1 MTSIRW
7 TGEQRK
13 AIETRNGNLL
23 VSAAAGSGKTAVL
36 VERIIQM
43 LLDRQNPVD
52 LDRLLVVTF
61 TDAAAGEM
69 RHRVGAALA
78 GALQEQPDSEL
89 LQRQLFLVPRANI
102 GTLHSFCSEVIRSHF
117 YLLKLDPGF
126 RVMDE
131 NEAAMLRVEIIEA
144 MLEECYE
151 EHRDAPPESPF
162 LQLARTMAGRH
173 GDDRELVQLI
183 LRLYEFAHSMPRP
196 GAWLNSVAAMLEQSV
211 ARSWEEQAWV
221 KDWRDMLRLEFE
233 NWRDDLEQALR
244 LADGP
249 GGPSGYTARLAEDA
263 AGVCEVLQLLDGPFD
278 GLKSALERLTNWSAL
293 PRARKGESQEEIKKK
308 VQELRDGVKKRSAAI
323 YKDCFSRSTGDMLGD
338 LLRAAPLVR
347 ALVDLTLRF
356 KKAYLN
362 KKLDRAVVDF
372 SDLEHLALAVL
383 AQNAEESNWGAEPLD
398 DPAAPLLP
406 SGVALEYREYFSEV
420 LVDEYQDINGVQ
432 EAVLRLVARGDNR
445 FLVGDVKQSIYRFRL
460 ADPTVFLGY
469 YHSFGSIDDQAAG
482 GGAGLRLD
490 LRSNFRSR
498 PEILNTVN
506 YLFGRLMNEQVA
518 ELAYDDRARLNPG
531 AGSPGG
537 DSGKKNC
544 GENAGEG
551 GGKASGKEEEES
563 PVEFHLLEHYGQP
576 DSGMGE
582 ESAEAEDAAAET
594 EALDDLD
601 LVRLEARWVADRINR
616 MVREGGAGGLRQVTW
631 RDIVVLMRSPRGRA
645 GIYLEEFRRSGIP
658 AYADG
663 GGGYFD
669 APEVQTVIA
678 LLQIIDNP
686 VRDIPLAAVLRSPIV
701 GLDAARLAQIRLA
714 CPRGDFYSAVRQVAS
729 GAGEVDRE
737 LMHDLKR
744 FLERLDG
751 WRDLASRISPAEL
764 LEELYRQTGYCDLVG
779 AMPGGAARQANLRA
793 LVDRARRFEGT
804 VYRGLFRFLRF
815 VEQVRETGGDMDA
828 ARSLGE
834 NEDVVRLM
842 SVHRSKGL
850 EFPVVVVA
858 GLGRGFNFM
867 DLRRNP
873 LLHRRLGCGPVI
885 VDLERGIKY
894 PTVLQRVIKQRMRL
908 ETLAEEMRLLY
919 VALTRAREKLIIT
932 AAIKDLDKA
941 VQEWGR
947 RGLAA
952 PAEGPL
958 SAPLLAGAK
967 TPVGWLGPALW
978 SHAAMSPVMNQMLS
992 QPDETA
998 GAGTCDWRV
1007 FLWPAAALKYLRE
1020 TDQTG
1025 DEPESETWLEFLR
1038 RLEPLP
1044 EEWLRQQEES
1054 WSGENK
1060 ELLGAGELHDRLL
1073 WMYPHLELAGLPTKV
1088 TVTEWRHRQEELE
1101 EDSMEAEP
1109 GIALPLPGRETPDA
1123 TGAAE
1128 LPPGFNLPAFYT
1140 GSGFD
1145 GAEKGRVAHL
1155 IMQNLSLDRPLDQ
1168 AGIEQQL
1175 ESMVNRKIISAGQR
1189 GLVPVGQIARFFK
1202 TPLGLRLINAAG
1214 AGRLWR
1220 EVPFTTGI
1228 EAAELYPDQAG
1239 KIPAGEIILL
1249 QGVID
1254 CLLVEKDGLV
1264 VIDYKTDRL
1273 SENQIEEAAN
1283 RYKVQ
1288 LELYAR
1294 AAGSIAG
1301 APVLEKY
1308 LHFFS
1313 INKAV
1318 LL

>member
-43 LLDRQNPVD
+43 LLDRKNPVD

-78 GALQEQPDSEL
+78 RALQEQPDSEL

-131 NEAAMLRVEIIEA
+131 NEASMLRSEIIEG
-144 MLEECYE
+144 MLENCYE
-151 EHRDAPPESPF
+151 EHRDAPPQSPF

-196 GAWLNSVAAMLEQSV
+196 AAWLNSVAAMLEQSGT
-211 ARSWEEQAWV
+211 RPWEEQTWI

-244 LADGP
+244 LTAGP
-249 GGPSGYTARLAEDA
+249 GGPSGYTDRLAGDA
-263 AGVCEVLQLLDGPFD
+263 AGVRKLLQLVDGPFED
-278 GLKSALERLTNWSAL
+278 LKEALGQLINWPAL
-293 PRARKGESQEEIKKK
+293 PRVRQGESLGEIKKK

-323 YKDCFSRSTGDMLGD
+323 YKDCFSRSTGDILGD

-347 ALVDLTLRF
+347 VLADLTLRF
-356 KKAYLN
+356 KKVYLN
-362 KKLDRAVVDF
+362 HKLDRAVVDF
-372 SDLEHLALAVL
+372 SDLEHFALAVL
-383 AQNAEESNWGAEPLD
+383 AQNAEASNWGVEPPG
-398 DPAAPLLP
+398 DPSAPLLP
-406 SGVALEYREYFSEV
+406 SSVALEYQEYFSEV

-432 EAVLRLVARGDNR
+432 EAVLRLVSRRNNR

-460 ADPTVFLGY
+460 ADPTVFLDY
-469 YHSFGSIDDQAAG
+469 YRSFGDIDDQAAG
-482 GGAGLRLD
+482 GGEGLRLD

-531 AGSPGG
+531 AGRPVG
-537 DSGKKNC
+537 DSENEGC
-544 GENAGEG
+544 GEDVGEEG
-551 GGKASGKEEEES
+551 GKEVEES
-563 PVEFHLLEHYGQP
+563 PVEIHLLEHCGQQARVGGE
-576 DSGMGE
+576 DSEE
-582 ESAEAEDAAAET
+582 ESLAEAE
-594 EALDDLD
+594 ALDELD
-601 LVRLEARWVADRINR
+601 LVRLEARWVAERVYR
-616 MVREGGAGGLRQVTW
+616 LVKEGETGGLRRVTW

-645 GIYLEEFRRSGIP
+645 GIYLEEFRRYGIP

-678 LLQIIDNP
+678 LLQVIDNP
-686 VRDIPLAAVLRSPIV
+686 ARDIPLAAVLRSPII
-701 GLDAARLAQIRLA
+701 GLDAARLAEIRVA
-714 CPRGDFYSAVRQVAS
+714 CPGGDFYSAVRQVAS
-729 GAGEVDRE
+729 GAGESDRE
-737 LMHDLKR
+737 LMNVLSR
-744 FLERLDG
+744 FLERLDS
-751 WRDLASRISPAEL
+751 WRDLASRTSPAEL

-779 AMPGGAARQANLRA
+779 AMPGGVTRQANLRA

-858 GLGRGFNFM
+858 GLGRGFNFS
-867 DLRRNP
+867 DLRQNP

-894 PTVLQRVIKQRMRL
+894 PTVLHRVIKQRVQL

-941 VQEWGR
+941 VQEWTR
-947 RGLAA
+947 RGSAA

-967 TPVGWLGPALW
+967 TPVDWLGPALW
-978 SHAAMSPVMNQMLS
+978 SHATMKAINQKINRTIS
-992 QPDETA
+992 RA
-998 GAGTCDWRV
+998 GEAAAAGTGDWRV
-1007 FLWPAAALKYLRE
+1007 FLWPSDTLKYLRE
-1020 TDQTG
+1020 TDQPG
-1025 DEPESETWLEFLR
+1025 EEPESETWLGFLR

-1044 EEWLRQQEES
+1044 EEWLRQQEET
-1054 WSGENK
+1054 WPGGAK
-1060 ELLGAGELHDRLL
+1060 ELLEAGELQNRLL
-1073 WMYPHLELAGLPTKV
+1073 WRYPHLELAGRPSKV
-1088 TVTEWRHRQEELE
+1088 TVTEWRHRQDEPEEGLAE
-1101 EDSMEAEP
+1101 AGPGME
-1109 GIALPLPGRETPDA
+1109 LPVPGRKTPDSGA

-1128 LPPGFNLPAFYT
+1128 LPPGFNLPVFYT

-1145 GAEKGRVAHL
+1145 GSERGRVVHL
-1155 IMQNLSLDRPLDQ
+1155 VMQNLSFDQPLDQ
-1168 AGIEQQL
+1168 TGIDKQL
-1175 ESMVNRKIISAGQR
+1175 ENMVDRKILGDEQR
-1189 GLVPVGQIARFFK
+1189 RLVPVEQIARFFK
-1202 TPLGLRLINAAG
+1202 TPLGLRLVSAAWE
-1214 AGRLWR
+1214 GRLWR
-1220 EVPFTTGI
+1220 ELPFTTGI
-1228 EAAELYPDQAG
+1228 EAAELYPDLAG

-1264 VIDYKTDRL
+1264 IIDYKTDRL
-1273 SENQIEEAAN
+1273 SEGQITEAAG
-1283 RYKVQ
+1283 RYRIQ

-1301 APVLEKY
+1301 VPVLEKY